1 MTRPKQLLFIA
12 GGTASVG
19 IGVVGAF
26 LPILPTTPFLLLAA
40 YLFARSSERLYEWLL
55 GNRLVGDY
63 LRRYYEGRC
72 MSRRHK
78 AVTLVLLWSVLA
90 STAALAAGSWW
101 MRGGLGAIGVAVTAH
116 LLLLPSE
123 AVTRQ

>member
-40 YLFARSSERLYEWLL
+40 YLFARSSEHLYEWLL

-63 LRRYYEGRC
+63 LRRYYERRS

-78 AVTLVLLWSVLA
+78 AVTLVLLWSVLL
-90 STAALAAGSWW
+90 STAVLVVDWWW
-101 MRGGLGAIGVAVTAH
+101 MRGLLGVVAIGVTTH
-116 LLLLPSE
+116 LLMLSCE
-123 AVTRQ
+123 DATRD

>member
-1 MTRPKQLLFIA
+1 MTRPKQFLLIA

-40 YLFARSSERLYEWLL
+40 YLFARSSERLYGLLL
-55 GNRLVGDY
+55 GNRFVGGY
-63 LRRYYEGRC
+63 LRRYYEKRA

-78 AVTLVLLWSVLA
+78 TVTLALLWSVLL
-90 STAALAAGSWW
+90 STAGLVVGSWW
-101 MRGGLGAIGVAVTAH
+101 VRGLLGVVGIGVTMH
-116 LLLLPSE
+116 LLMLPCDV
-123 AVTRQ
+123 ATRD

>member
-1 MTRPKQLLFIA
+1 MTRSKQLLFIA

-40 YLFARSSERLYEWLL
+40 YLFARSSERLYVWLL
-55 GNRLVGDY
+55 GNRLVGGY
-63 LRRYYEGRC
+63 LRRYYERRS

-78 AVTLVLLWSVLA
+78 AVTLMLLWSVLL
-90 STAALAAGSWW
+90 STAALVVGSWW
-101 MRGGLGAIGVAVTAH
+101 LRGVLGVVGIGVTTH
-116 LLLLPSE
+116 LLSLSCE
-123 AVTRQ
+123 DATRN

>member
-1 MTRPKQLLFIA
+1 MA

-19 IGVVGAF
+19 TGIVGAF

-40 YLFARSSERLYEWLL
+40 YLYARSSERLHGRLL

-63 LRRYYEGRC
+63 LRRYYERRS

-78 AVTLVLLWSVLA
+78 AVTLVLMWSALL
-90 STAALAAGSWW
+90 STATLVVGS
-101 MRGGLGAIGVAVTAH
+101 
-116 LLLLPSE
+116 
-123 AVTRQ
+123 

>member
-19 IGVVGAF
+19 IGVIGAF

-40 YLFARSSERLYEWLL
+40 YLFARSSDRLYGWLL
-55 GNRLVGDY
+55 GNRFVGSY
-63 LRRYYEGRC
+63 LRRYYEKRA

-101 MRGGLGAIGVAVTAH
+101 ARGLLGVVGIGVTTH
-116 LLLLPSE
+116 LLMLPCE
-123 AVTRQ
+123 DAARD

>member
-1 MTRPKQLLFIA
+1 MTRPKQFLLIA

-40 YLFARSSERLYEWLL
+40 YLFARSSECLYGLLL

-90 STAALAAGSWW
+90 STAGLAVGSWW
-101 MRGGLGAIGVAVTAH
+101 LRGGLGAIGVAVTTH
-116 LLLLPSE
+116 LLMLPGE
-123 AVTRQ
+123 GITHQ

>member
-1 MTRPKQLLFIA
+1 VTRPKQLLFIA

-40 YLFARSSERLYEWLL
+40 YLFARSSEHLYEWLL

-63 LRRYYEGRC
+63 LRRYYERRS

-78 AVTLVLLWSVLA
+78 AVTLVLLWSVLL
-90 STAALAAGSWW
+90 STAVLVVDWWW
-101 MRGGLGAIGVAVTAH
+101 MRGLLGVVAIGVTTH
-116 LLLLPSE
+116 LLMLSCE
-123 AVTRQ
+123 DATRD